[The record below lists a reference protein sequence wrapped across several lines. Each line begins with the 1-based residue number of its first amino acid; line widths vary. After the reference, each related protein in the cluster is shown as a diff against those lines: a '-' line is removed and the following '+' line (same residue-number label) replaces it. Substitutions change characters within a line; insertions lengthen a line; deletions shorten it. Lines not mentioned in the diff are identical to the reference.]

1 MIRLIVNNRVL
12 NALKVAVPKGNK
24 ADDYLAKYVA
34 NLEREVNQRLLQTR
48 TLPMIRSDHYYAS
61 LTTVQEK
68 GGQIWTLKNTRFHK
82 WLADN
87 NLSLVDQVNKGQANN
102 ITGDIAIIKFTSL
115 VEVVD
120 DESIDSLARLTDA
133 ELDQYMQSV
142 PVDELAFHQALL
154 VPLQQAYAAGEADLL
169 AVDLDATIAYVKRV
183 ARSATLKAKDQTEY
197 RKALR
202 ILRIS
207 QLNQGV
213 FPQIKRKSSFGRT
226 YYEGVSI
233 QSVQKDLR
241 KAILHGC
248 YEYDVKSSVISWK
261 YAFANELLA
270 SVGAGSSAEDEFWA
284 IQYYLDYK
292 KEYFD
297 ELQAK
302 VFDSNCGWDDLKQK
316 RKLKEALTALSFGA
330 KLADITWKS
339 ASGKDEQSSLARIFP
354 NSYIEERKRFLA
366 AAEVVAFKHQQSK
379 LDAFVVSK
387 FISQYPYL
395 SSMPELQ
402 TGTGRRSNSKVLAWL
417 YQHAETLMMDI
428 VRNELQQY
436 GVAIKANIHDA
447 IVVDRK
453 LTLVEKSSIEA
464 MVRQQ
469 TGVMLF
475 EFGETLYQ

>member
-1 MIRLIVNNRVL
+1 MIRLIVTDRVL
-12 NALKVAVPKGNK
+12 SALKVAVPKGNK
-24 ADDYLAKYVA
+24 ADNYLAKYVA
-34 NLEREVNQRLLQTR
+34 NLEHEVNQRLLQTR

-68 GGQIWTLKNTRFHK
+68 GGQIWTLKNTRVHK

-87 NLSLVDQVNKGQANN
+87 NLALVDQVNIGQANN
-102 ITGDIAIIKFTSL
+102 ITGDIAIIKFTNL

-120 DESIDSLARLTDA
+120 DESIDALRKMNGVQ
-133 ELDQYMQSV
+133 LDQYLQSV
-142 PVDELAFHQALL
+142 PVDEVALHQALL
-154 VPLQQAYAAGEADLL
+154 TPLLHAYATGEADLV

-183 ARSATLKAKDQTEY
+183 VGSTSLKAKDQTEY

-202 ILRIS
+202 ILRIA
-207 QLNQGV
+207 QLNQGI
-213 FPQIKRKSSFGRT
+213 FPQTKRKSSFGRT

-233 QSVQKDLR
+233 QSVHKDLR

-248 YEYDVKSSVISWK
+248 YEYDVKSSVICWK

-270 SVGAGSSAEDEFWA
+270 SVGAVTTAEDEFGA
-284 IQYYLDYK
+284 IKYYLDYK
-292 KEYFD
+292 KEYFED
-297 ELQAK
+297 LQSK
-302 VFDSNCGWDDLKQK
+302 VFDSNCGWDNLKQR

-330 KLADITWKS
+330 KLADINWKS
-339 ASGKDEQSSLARIFP
+339 ANGKDEQSSLARIFP
-354 NSYIEERKRFLA
+354 NSYIDERKRFLA
-366 AAEVVAFKHQQSK
+366 TAEVVVFKHQQSK
-379 LDAFVVSK
+379 LDAFIVNK

-428 VRNELQQY
+428 VRDELQQY

-453 LTLVEKSSIEA
+453 LTLVEKNSIEA
-464 MVRQQ
+464 VVRQQ
-469 TGVMLF
+469 TGVLLF
-475 EFGETLYQ
+475 ELGETLYQ